1 MTKKAK
7 QPTAP
12 INGINTNY
20 AISCDWLSVYCLTT
34 KSIDGM
40 ISHLTDEKFRFK
52 QTENSSR
59 QFRYITNVYT
69 ENNDLYA
76 VIQTCPYSS
85 IIHPRGAI
93 IKLHN
98 RELYKPDFAR
108 RLLSFMRR
116 YGFVY
121 RNISRLDV
129 AFDCNSFKNGLHARR
144 IISKLIE
151 GKYVK
156 NHQGKARLEFDTS
169 TPKMFQGITFGSSS
183 SAVTVVLYNKTKE
196 LKEVKD
202 KPYIRERWRKNGIDE
217 TREVWRVEIR
227 IKPDATH
234 LINVGT
240 GELFRL
246 EAEHLK
252 MQNAIERVFF
262 VYAGKYFSFK
272 VAGKDTNKSRLRDLE
287 LFDPPKDL
295 TTIPTRITNASD
307 TTRADK
313 IFLKKL
319 CNIVRELREVPD
331 ELQDAVEFVRS
342 CFCLQKSLT
351 RYYYQVVEPSP
362 YERG

>member
-7 QPTAP
+7 QTAP
-12 INGINTNY
+12 NVKDPY
-20 AISCDWLSVYCLTT
+20 AISCDWLSVYCLSTN
-34 KSIDGM
+34 SINGE
-40 ISHLTDEKFRFK
+40 IGHLTDEKFRFK
-52 QTENSSR
+52 QTQNSSR

-69 ENNDLYA
+69 ETGDLYA

-85 IIHPRGAI
+85 IINPLGAI

-98 RELYKPDFAR
+98 RELYKHDFAR
-108 RLLSFMRR
+108 RLQSFMRR
-116 YGFVY
+116 YGFIY

-129 AFDCNSFKNGLHARR
+129 AFDCNTFKKGLHARR
-144 IISKLIE
+144 IINRLVGGKL
-151 GKYVK
+151 VK

-169 TPKMFQGITFGSSS
+169 NPKMFQGITFGSSS

-234 LINVGT
+234 LINTGT

-252 MQNAIERVFF
+252 MQHAIERVFF
-262 VYAGKYFSFK
+262 VYAAKYFAFK
-272 VAGKDTNKSRLRDLE
+272 IVGRDKNKSRLRDLE
-287 LFDPPKDL
+287 IFDPPKDL

-331 ELQDAVEFVRS
+331 ELKDAVEFVRN
-342 CFCLQKSLT
+342 CFCMQKSLT